1 MTENV
6 DYFRLNLE
14 IYGFNAKNKTILHLP
29 PSKLTVFQ
37 RGPYYSGIR
46 PSITCRPIRRTS
58 SRLRNNS
65 NALKEYLHSNYFYS
79 LNEFCN

>member
-37 RGPYYSGIR
+37 RGPYYSGIKA
-46 PSITCRPIRRTS
+46 
-58 SRLRNNS
+58 LNNLQT
-65 NALKEYLHSNYFYS
+65 NKKNLLQTKKQFKCPERILTLQLF
-79 LNEFCN
+79 L